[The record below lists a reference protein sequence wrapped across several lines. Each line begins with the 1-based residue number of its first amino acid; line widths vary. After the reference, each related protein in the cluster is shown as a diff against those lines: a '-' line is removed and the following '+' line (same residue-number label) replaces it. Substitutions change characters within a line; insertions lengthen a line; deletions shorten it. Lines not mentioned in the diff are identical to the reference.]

1 MTKHRALPGVRRLK
15 GFSLIE
21 LMIAMAIGLII
32 IGAAISAYL
41 GASTASQL
49 ADAQGRMN
57 EDAQA
62 ALSILTQQ
70 VQMAGNNPVQVDRS
84 DNSRQNPVYGEATYP
99 TGSYVPSHFFV
110 RGCDGPFS
118 NVTTAADID
127 SLQCTTGT
135 SGTSDSIAINYEAD
149 RFNTVATRIGSLPT
163 DCMGFE
169 LAQVTATFPTETPYS
184 YYVADNRFYIAT
196 SASQPSPSLYC
207 KGNGIDSTA
216 RSLVENIENM
226 QITYGAVNDSTEIET
241 ATVAGYLSAT
251 ELANLSLVLNDP
263 APWKKAISVRIC
275 VLVRSA
281 AAVVTNTDSA
291 KYYNCATPSV
301 LVSAPDLR
309 LRRAYS
315 TTVVLRNRR
324 L

>member
-1 MTKHRALPGVRRLK
+1 MTAHRTLPGARRVK

-32 IGAAISAYL
+32 IGAALSAYL
-41 GASTASQL
+41 GASKATQL
-49 ADAQGRMN
+49 ADTQGRMN

-70 VQMAGNNPVQVDRS
+70 LQMAGNNPVQAGRGD
-84 DNSRQNPVYGEATYP
+84 DSRHNPVYGEATYP

-110 RGCDGPFS
+110 RGCDGAFS
-118 NVTTAADID
+118 NVTTAANID
-127 SLQCTTGT
+127 SLQCATGA
-135 SGTSDSIAINYEAD
+135 SDAIAVSYEAD
-149 RFNTVATRIGSLPT
+149 RFNTVATKAADLPT

-169 LAQVTATFPTETPYS
+169 LAQLTATFPTEVPHS

-226 QITYGAVNDSTEIET
+226 QITYGAVNDSTDIET

-251 ELANLSLVLNDP
+251 ELINLSTVPNDP
-263 APWKKAISVRIC
+263 EPWKKAISVRIC

-281 AAVVTNTDSA
+281 AAVVANADSA

-309 LRRAYS
+309 LRRAYT

>member
-1 MTKHRALPGVRRLK
+1 MTKQRILPGMRRLK

-41 GASTASQL
+41 GASKASRL

-70 VQMAGNNPVQVDRS
+70 LQMAGNNPVQVGRS
-84 DNSRQNPVYGEATYP
+84 DKSRHNPVYGEVIYA
-99 TGSYVPSHFFV
+99 TGSYTPSHFIV
-110 RGCDGPFS
+110 RGCDGSFS

-127 SLQCTTGT
+127 RLKCTTAEA
-135 SGTSDSIAINYEAD
+135 SDTIAISYEAD
-149 RFNTVATRIGSLPT
+149 RFNTVATRADDLPT

-169 LAQVTATFPTETPYS
+169 LAQVTATFPMEAAYS

-207 KGNGIDSTA
+207 KGNGLDSKA
-216 RSLVENIENM
+216 QSLVENIEDM
-226 QITYGAVNDSTEIET
+226 QITYGAVSDATEIGT
-241 ATVAGYLSAT
+241 APVAGYLSAT
-251 ELANLSLVLNDP
+251 ELVNFSAIPNDP
-263 APWKKAISVRIC
+263 EPWGKTISVRIC

-281 AAVVTNTDSA
+281 AAVLESAASA

-301 LVSAPDLR
+301 LLSAPDLR

-315 TTVVLRNRR
+315 ATVVLRNRR

>member
-1 MTKHRALPGVRRLK
+1 MTVHRALPGARRLK

-32 IGAAISAYL
+32 IGAALSAYL
-41 GASTASQL
+41 GASKTTQL

-70 VQMAGNNPVQVDRS
+70 LQMAGNNPVQAGRS
-84 DNSRQNPVYGEATYP
+84 DDSRQNPVYGEAIYP
-99 TGSYVPSHFFV
+99 TGSYVPSHFIV
-110 RGCDGPFS
+110 RGCDGAFS

-127 SLQCTTGT
+127 SLQCATGA
-135 SGTSDSIAINYEAD
+135 SDAIAVSYEAD
-149 RFNTVATRIGSLPT
+149 RFNTVPTKAADLPT

-169 LAQVTATFPTETPYS
+169 LAQLTATFPTEAPHS

-207 KGNGIDSTA
+207 KGNGLHSTA

-226 QITYGAVNDSTEIET
+226 QITYGAVNDSTDIKT

-251 ELANLSLVLNDP
+251 ELINLSTASNDP
-263 APWKKAISVRIC
+263 KPWKKAISVRIC

-281 AAVVTNTDSA
+281 AAVVTHTDSA

-309 LRRAYS
+309 LRRAYT